1 MGYEEKHQPQNY
13 GRIRITT
20 DAREINLYNIISVLG
35 ESYNLHQ
42 QNRERIK
49 YLIEYERGNQPLKR
63 KKTIREDINVEIV
76 DNLASEIVEFKTSY
90 KWSNPI
96 TYKQRASFDISQRD
110 AKKDNE
116 AIAAINEMLNEENA
130 FAADTELAYYVET
143 CGIGYQMVDIK
154 RDVKGL
160 SVFDI
165 VTLNPLN
172 TFIVRD
178 NTVHRRPLMGVTYT
192 TNDRGETYFTCITDE
207 AVYIIRNF
215 YEIVDGKK
223 EDKYVFEERSGEA
236 NPFGVV
242 NIVEFER
249 SVDRMGCF
257 ERQISDM
264 DNVNILVS
272 DFVNN
277 VAQDT
282 QALWWGD
289 NLDLPEEKDDDG
301 NVIGYQIPRS
311 GGWILTASGE
321 QKKASVEPLVIQTQ
335 YEGILNN
342 IKYRRDV
349 IKQKCCVPIQASA
362 GGGSTGTA
370 MSMSSGWDTAE
381 VQAQKESALMVRGKM
396 EIASLILIAAKESTS
411 TPEDSEVLN
420 LKISDIQPNIMR
432 DRNYD
437 MATKANTLAVLMNSG
452 VAPEHAFAVVKLFSD
467 VNLVVNDSKPY
478 IELYYKA
485 KEAAIARTQAGEKT
499 AGDVSVDE
507 DGNVKQ
513 EKTGL
518 QDASMQASNSP
529 ITGGLETSTGGNH
542 GAGVKKA

>member
-1 MGYEEKHQPQNY
+1 
-13 GRIRITT
+13 
-20 DAREINLYNIISVLG
+20 
-35 ESYNLHQ
+35 
-42 QNRERIK
+42 
-49 YLIEYERGNQPLKR
+49 
-63 KKTIREDINVEIV
+63 
-76 DNLASEIVEFKTSY
+76 
-90 KWSNPI
+90 
-96 TYKQRASFDISQRD
+96 
-110 AKKDNE
+110 
-116 AIAAINEMLNEENA
+116 
-130 FAADTELAYYVET
+130 
-143 CGIGYQMVDIK
+143 
-154 RDVKGL
+154 
-160 SVFDI
+160 
-165 VTLNPLN
+165 
-172 TFIVRD
+172 
-178 NTVHRRPLMGVTYT
+178 
-192 TNDRGETYFTCITDE
+192 
-207 AVYIIRNF
+207 
-215 YEIVDGKK
+215 
-223 EDKYVFEERSGEA
+223 
-236 NPFGVV
+236 
-242 NIVEFER
+242 
-249 SVDRMGCF
+249 
-257 ERQISDM
+257 M

>member
-1 MGYEEKHQPQNY
+1 MGIEEKNQPQPF
-13 GRIRITT
+13 GRTVITT
-20 DAREINLYNIISVLG
+20 DVREITSANVTQVLQDAYN
-35 ESYNLHQ
+35 YHMR
-42 QNRERIK
+42 NREQIK

-63 KKTIREDINVEIV
+63 EKKIRDDINIEIV
-76 DNLASEIVEFKTSY
+76 DNLANEIVEFKTGY
-90 KWSNPI
+90 KWGNPI
-96 TYKQRASFDISQRD
+96 TYKQRASAD
-110 AKKDNE
+110 AVDSDMQQDNKG
-116 AIAAINEMLNEENA
+116 IAEINEMLNEENA
-130 FAADTELAYYVET
+130 FAKDTTLAYYVEV

-154 RDVKGL
+154 RRVRGI
-160 SVFDI
+160 SVFDLE
-165 VTLNPLN
+165 TLNPLN

-178 NTVHRRPLMGVTYT
+178 NTVHHYPLMAVTYT
-192 TNDRGETYFTCITDE
+192 TRDNGNTYFTCITDTT
-207 AVYIIRNF
+207 VYRIKNMV
-215 YEIVDGKK
+215 EKVDGK
-223 EDKYVFEERSGEA
+223 DQTVYVFAERNGEA
-236 NPFGVV
+236 NPFGMV

-272 DFVNN
+272 DFANN

-282 QALWWGD
+282 QSLWWGD
-289 NLDLPEEKDDDG
+289 NLDLPPKKNDDG
-301 NVIGYQIPRS
+301 EIIGYTIPRS
-311 GGWILTASGE
+311 GGWILTDSGE
-321 QKKASVEPLVIQTQ
+321 QKKASVQPLVIQTQ
-335 YEGILNN
+335 YGGILNN

-381 VQAQKESALMVRGKM
+381 VQAQKESSLMIRGKM
-396 EIASLILIAAKESTS
+396 DIAELILIAINESTD
-411 TPEDSEVLN
+411 TPEDSAVLD
-420 LKISDIQPNIMR
+420 LHLSDIQPNILR

-452 VAPEHAFAVVKLFSD
+452 VAPEHAFAVIKLFSD

-478 IELYYKA
+478 IDLYYEA
-485 KEAAIARTQAGEKT
+485 KKAAISRTQMGENT
-499 AGDVSVDE
+499 AGDVNVDD

-518 QDASMQASNSP
+518 QDASMQSTNSP
-529 ITGGLETSTGGNH
+529 ITGGSETTTGGRH
-542 GAGVKKA
+542 GAGVTKS